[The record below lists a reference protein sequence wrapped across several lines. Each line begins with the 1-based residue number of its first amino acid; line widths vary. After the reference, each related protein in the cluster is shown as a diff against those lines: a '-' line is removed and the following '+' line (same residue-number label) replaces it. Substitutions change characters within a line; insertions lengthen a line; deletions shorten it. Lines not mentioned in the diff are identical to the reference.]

1 MYDSVQPYRKDKRRR
16 GVYRSAHTDGERK
29 IVAVGVVKKRNGRP
43 VINTQLSEKQEQALE
58 LRTAGASY
66 REIAKSLG
74 WSSPASAQEAVKK
87 AIAKTHIET
96 STEALLMDLANL
108 DDWMK
113 RCTHRLRTTGDLSQI
128 DRMLRIL
135 EKKHQLLGIDSTTL
149 AERMGKKTTAGGAT
163 IVVAPSEN
171 AFIQGMMRTMGV
183 DPDSPEAQAYFSQ
196 KKSPSESP
204 SKAIEAGPPSK
215 DNPQKKAKKGKKKL
229 VLKKKAGDNAIP
241 PRIRA
246 NREENSPVETQHS
259 AEVYVPTPEELYLPG
274 QAPTLREVS
283 I

>member
-1 MYDSVQPYRKDKRRR
+1 M
-16 GVYRSAHTDGERK
+16 
-29 IVAVGVVKKRNGRP
+29 AVGAVKKRNGRP

-74 WSSPASAQEAVKK
+74 WASPATAQEAVKR
-87 AIAKTHIET
+87 AIGKTQIES
-96 STEALLMDLANL
+96 STDALLMDLANL

-135 EKKHQLLGIDSTTL
+135 EKRHQLLGVDSTTL

-171 AFIQGMMRTMGV
+171 AFVQGMMRVMGI
-183 DPDSPEAQAYFSQ
+183 DPDSKEAQTYL
-196 KKSPSESP
+196 KKLPPELSAGTSVSDV
-204 SKAIEAGPPSK
+204 IEGAHMEAPIEKPPT
-215 DNPQKKAKKGKKKL
+215 KKAPRKKL
-229 VLKKKAGDNAIP
+229 RLKKANSTDTGPANT
-241 PRIRA
+241 RM
-246 NREENSPVETQHS
+246 NREENTPV
-259 AEVYVPTPEELYLPG
+259 VYVPTPEELYPAG
-274 QAPTLREVS
+274 YAPDLRESS